1 MKKRPLIDLLEIRSK
16 RSVRIYVATEPWSR
30 LSATRK
36 RHKQEY
42 RLYLTADDNDALD

>member
-1 MKKRPLIDLLEIRSK
+1 MKQCLLIDLLEIRSK
-16 RSVRIYVATEPWSR
+16 RSVRINVATEPWSR

-36 RHKQEY
+36 RHKQKD

>member
-1 MKKRPLIDLLEIRSK
+1 MKKCPLIDLLEIRSV
-16 RSVRIYVATEPWSR
+16 RSVRINVTTEPWSR

-36 RHKQEY
+36 RHKQED